1 MFRGRISTIL
11 RRSGILVTI
20 GRTFL
25 GRYEVQRLLGEGG
38 MGRVYLARQSDLGRM
53 VVVKVMHDHIA
64 ADEKFRERFHRE
76 TKLMARFHHPYA
88 VTLYDAS
95 LNDPDGPCIVMEYVK
110 GGNLEALLEKVKK
123 MTAPRVGRIISQLCE
138 VLQAAHEEGIIHRD
152 LKPANLMV
160 VDPDTPRE
168 RIKVMDFGL
177 AKLIDEGSSRKVTDT
192 SVDFAVGTPSYIAP
206 EQVRGEAMDH
216 RGDLYSVGVIAYELL
231 SGRVPFQGS
240 SGMDVLLAHA
250 TEDPPTFASLGLSS
264 WIPASVEAVIR
275 KCLAKDPDDRQQSA
289 REFAVEFEKALKVA
303 KADSRHR
310 MPGLPGLN
318 DVSEG
323 DSDAEVVIE
332 LQHSVGVASRKPKDL
347 PAGKIG
353 AVTPTAAELMAEMTP
368 VVADAPEV
376 TLSGV
381 QSWRDRGN
389 RDVVALPFSMEAWMP
404 DTIAMIKLK
413 GFVQDNGGEVLEGT
427 PRLVRVRLHKAKQGN
442 MSGSWFSFN
451 RRGSGPIDL
460 ELQLHRIDPS
470 QPNKLSIHVLFRPSH
485 PNLLGDK
492 DWRNRCS
499 DIFIEL
505 RGYLM
510 GGTIT

>member
-1 MFRGRISTIL
+1 
-11 RRSGILVTI
+11 
-20 GRTFL
+20 
-25 GRYEVQRLLGEGG
+25 
-38 MGRVYLARQSDLGRM
+38 MGRVYLARQVDLGRQ

-64 ADEKFRERFHRE
+64 LDPKFRERFHRE

-123 MTAPRVGRIISQLCE
+123 MTAPRVGRIIGQLCE

-160 VDPDTPRE
+160 VDPDTPKE

-216 RGDLYSVGVIAYELL
+216 RGDLYSVGVMAFELL
-231 SGRVPFQGS
+231 SGRVPFLGT

-250 TEDPPTFASLGLSS
+250 TEEPPTFASIGLGN
-264 WIPASVEAVIR
+264 WIPATVEAVIR
-275 KCLAKDPDDRQQSA
+275 KCLAKDPNDRQQSA
-289 REFAVEFEKALKVA
+289 RDLAAEFEKALKVA
-303 KADSRHR
+303 KSDSRHK
-310 MPGLPGLN
+310 MAGLTTTPPPGLQDVDDDDNSLN
-318 DVSEG
+318 DVML
-323 DSDAEVVIE
+323 D
-332 LQHSVGVASRKPKDL
+332 LQPVGPAASGRAPQ
-347 PAGKIG
+347 PALAK
-353 AVTPTAAELMAEMTP
+353 ATAAQAVAEMTP
-368 VVADAPEV
+368 IPGDMPLV
-376 TLSGV
+376 TPSGV
-381 QSWRDRGN
+381 TAWRDRST
-389 RDVVALPFSMEAWMP
+389 REAIALPFSMEAWMP
-404 DTIAMIKLK
+404 DSIALMKLK

-427 PRLVRVRLHKAKQGN
+427 LRLVRVRLHKAKGCN
-442 MSGSWFSFN
+442 STGSWFSFN
-451 RRGSGPIDL
+451 RRSTGPIEL
-460 ELQLHRIDPS
+460 ELQLHRIDAT

-485 PNLLGDK
+485 PSLMGDK
-492 DWRNRCS
+492 EWRDRCS
-499 DIFIEL
+499 NIFVEL